1 MGADGLVSILRIFN
15 NRRARLGIIRTLM
28 TALWKGKLQ
37 FKTKKDLLMK
47 ETGILYYFMEA
58 E

>member
-1 MGADGLVSILRIFN
+1 
-15 NRRARLGIIRTLM
+15 M